1 MVQVRT
7 LTPSVKR
14 VIHIP
19 DDLIGVQRYGTYAHV
34 ERPAEH
40 QIGPAASQRM
50 ANRQPKI
57 PERHKLDLPSMAK
70 PTGLRTYDR
79 TIGAFVKPPLPPLPE
94 PVVPGPI
101 ISAYSDSKGSEYWLM
116 DRLTG
121 HRLRKVRAPTPA
133 RAQTFA
139 ADFAR
144 ANGFKPGDCYAA
156 AV

>member
-40 QIGPAASQRM
+40 KVVPISIKPSYD
-50 ANRQPKI
+50 PI
-57 PERHKLDLPSMAK
+57 PEHQKLDLPPMAK
-70 PTGLRTYDR
+70 PRGPRIYDR
-79 TIGAFVKPPLPPLPE
+79 TIGAFVKAPRPPLPA

-101 ISAYSDSKGSEYWLM
+101 ISAYSDSEGSEYWLM

-121 HRLRKVRAPTPA
+121 HRLRKVRAQTAA

-144 ANGFKPGDCYAA
+144 ANGFEPGDCYAA